1 MKIGFEVAYIC
12 RRVGISSVDIDDL
25 MINLSQKKK
34 MLLSLCETAFDL
46 FTNKKAQQK
55 KFNWP
60 LFPFQM
66 EKIFIGAWKDK
77 RGISDVSWSI

>member
-46 FTNKKAQQK
+46 FTNKKHNK
-55 KFNWP
+55 KNS
-60 LFPFQM
+60 
-66 EKIFIGAWKDK
+66 IGHYFRFRWRKYLLVPGRINA
-77 RGISDVSWSI
+77 VYPT